1 MTANTVQ
8 IPRFSEYTERVVRFL
23 GVWDINGWKLKVY
36 AISAKRTLAD
46 AEVVSAKIIQAG
58 HDIAAEV
65 FTHQP
70 EANSYGLGY
79 VIFHEG
85 IFATWLLLDWW
96 ADEIQLRHQ
105 LFKANALGAP
115 AFERVTTDLIAC
127 VWELAIVAFEREAWV
142 ETMLRSPKRPDVLH
156 YLDLHFPD
164 SML

>member
-8 IPRFSEYTERVVRFL
+8 VPRFSEYTERAVRFL
-23 GVWDINGWKLKVY
+23 GVWEINGWKLKVY

-46 AEVVSAKIIQAG
+46 AEIVSAEIVQTGRNTAV
-58 HDIAAEV
+58 EV

-70 EANSYGLGY
+70 ANSYGLGY

-85 IFATWLLLDWW
+85 AVATWLLLDWW

-105 LFKANALGAP
+105 LFKANTVRAP
-115 AFERVTTDLIAC
+115 VFERVTTDLVAC
-127 VWELAIVAFEREAWV
+127 VWELAIVAFERQAWID
-142 ETMLRSPKRPDVLH
+142 TMLRSPNRPDISR
-156 YLDLHFPD
+156 YLDLKFPE